1 MWYIRLSRPSSRLLS
16 FYFHLPACPSATPSD
31 VMSVISLLFLEG
43 CPHVRSQLISN
54 YDRLLLSSS
63 ITLEFRFGR
72 MQSDDA
78 YSYNL
83 RIFAA
88 YLQRDAGVACH
99 SIYLHDRSSGVCE
112 AGQSTPVA
120 ERKHGASSTSCSLTT
135 HTAKRS
141 SISRRTCTPF
151 LPIILS
157 RLAPK
162 SGLLVRLSISKCTH
176 SARRCRVRLRS
187 YRFHAAITDTSVEVS
202 RTSMR

>member
-1 MWYIRLSRPSSRLLS
+1 MVYPSFRAIV
-16 FYFHLPACPSATPSD
+16 PPSEFLFSIARVSECNAERRYVRD
-31 VMSVISLLFLEG
+31 ISAFLGVMSA
-43 CPHVRSQLISN
+43 HVRSQLISN
-54 YDRLLLSSS
+54 YDRLSLSSS

-78 YSYNL
+78 YSCNL
-83 RIFAA
+83 RILAA
-88 YLQRDAGVACH
+88 YLQGDAGVACH
-99 SIYLHDRSSGVCE
+99 SIYHHDRSSGVCE

-120 ERKHGASSTSCSLTT
+120 ERKHSASSTSCSLTT
-135 HTAKRS
+135 HTVKRS
-141 SISRRTCTPF
+141 SISRRTCNPF

-176 SARRCRVRLRS
+176 NARRCRVRLRS
-187 YRFHAAITDTSVEVS
+187 YRFHAAINDTSGEVS